1 MACAPP
7 WPEEP
12 HKQPHT
18 MATFPHNLCGIRQ
31 DGHAEQH
38 APVVLRSE
46 VERGTPRQ
54 RRTSADA
61 LVSVPCTLVF
71 RSAAAAA
78 EFEAWYYA
86 EGSGW
91 FDFTLPRTGAVVR
104 ARIVGGDIGGL
115 TPITPAWNASERTLT
130 LEYIRPGFVT
140 LAPGL
145 HTVSAARILSAQR
158 NSTATY
164 IDDAGVLQTA
174 AANVVRYEGGQV
186 LVEGEA
192 TNSAL
197 YSSLPSDVAWGAFGL
212 TKGAPAATDYGAD
225 AAVAFLETTANAS
238 HYTTFGSVALTAGQR
253 YVLSVFASE
262 VPAGLK
268 RYLSIL
274 VESSAWGAY
283 AGRAFDIG
291 AGVAGAAYGTVPD
304 FGVIPVAG
312 GVRIWIA
319 YTAATTG
326 SAGAQLRLSTT
337 NVTGLGAHVG
347 DVASGM
353 VLWGRQIEAKDIG
366 GPSAYIPTTTATATR
381 AADLIT
387 VAA

>member
-1 MACAPP
+1 
-7 WPEEP
+7 
-12 HKQPHT
+12 

-91 FDFTLPRTGAVVR
+91 FDFTLPRTGAVVQ

-174 AANVVRYEGGQV
+174 AANVVRYQGGQV

-192 TNSAL
+192 TNL
-197 YSSLPSDVAWGAFGL
+197 LTYSQDFSNGDWVKTAASIAVDATASPVA
-212 TKGAPAATDYGAD
+212 
-225 AAVAFLETTANAS
+225 AS
-238 HYTTFGSVALTAGQR
+238 CF
-253 YVLSVFASE
+253 
-262 VPAGLK
+262 K
-268 RYLSIL
+268 L
-274 VESSAWGAY
+274 VESATSAAHSVQRAAVTPVVGDRRVAFVIAKAAERTRLLVSGIAGNSFYANFDLAGGTFGAT
-283 AGRAFDIG
+283 G
-291 AGVAGAAYGTVPD
+291 AGVTAGVVPLADGWKLCWLSKALTTTVSGAPMYLALMQADGTGTTYTGD
-304 FGVIPVAG
+304 GSSGVLLAC
-312 GVRIWIA
+312 
-319 YTAATTG
+319 
-326 SAGAQLRLSTT
+326 AQFVDGLELS
-337 NVTGLGAHVG
+337 
-347 DVASGM
+347 S
-353 VLWGRQIEAKDIG
+353 
-366 GPSAYIPTTTATATR
+366 YIPTTTAPASR